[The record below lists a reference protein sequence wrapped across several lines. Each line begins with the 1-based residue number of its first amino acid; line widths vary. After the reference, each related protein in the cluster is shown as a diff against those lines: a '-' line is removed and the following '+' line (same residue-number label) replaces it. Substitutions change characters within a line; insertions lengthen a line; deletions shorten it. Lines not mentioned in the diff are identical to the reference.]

1 MAMLS
6 KRNDG
11 LYAPISEINV
21 TPMVDVMLVLL
32 IIFMITAPMLTAG
45 LKVNL
50 PQSKAAQP
58 MNPKAPVVITITKDH
73 EISLGDTV
81 MKLDNLIGAVKDK
94 LDGDTGQ
101 TIHIRG
107 DKEAN
112 YGDIMSVVDLLARN
126 GLTHVGLLSDAHS
139 MSAAAAPPADPVA
152 PPAADAT
159 PNLATAMAPAPAPAT
174 ASAPAPDPA
183 PAPAPAPVPAPASAT
198 ASTPAPTATPANAT
212 AQP

>member
-6 KRNDG
+6 KRGDG

-73 EISLGDTV
+73 VISLGDKI
-81 MKLDNLIGAVKDK
+81 MPLDDLISSIQAKLN
-94 LDGDTGQ
+94 GDTGQ
-101 TIHIRG
+101 IIHIRG
-107 DKEAN
+107 DRQAS

-139 MSAAAAPPADPVA
+139 MSKAAVPSDAALPPAPLE
-152 PPAADAT
+152 PASTAT
-159 PNLATAMAPAPAPAT
+159 PTAVPAT
-174 ASAPAPDPA
+174 QISSAP
-183 PAPAPAPVPAPASAT
+183 
-198 ASTPAPTATPANAT
+198 TPTTPANA
-212 AQP
+212 AGQQ